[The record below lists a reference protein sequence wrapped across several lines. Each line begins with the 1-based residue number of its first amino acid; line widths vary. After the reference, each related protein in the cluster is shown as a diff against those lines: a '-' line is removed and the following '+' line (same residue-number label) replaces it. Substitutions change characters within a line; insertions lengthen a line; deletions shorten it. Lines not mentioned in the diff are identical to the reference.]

1 MSNDDADAEVEESG
15 EAADLGGDAEGQPA
29 DEGQAEGD
37 APEDDAPEGDAPEG
51 GAPEDDGDPQED
63 GAQAEGG
70 IQALKV
76 ASTRVEEVAIGGP
89 VAEGDDAAFEEMQG
103 LQAAS
108 TRTEGVE
115 TDETPLIVLEDADS
129 LDTESD
135 ELSVP
140 ALVGEV
146 KRLRSHNQILR
157 TERTSIA
164 GRKYALEV
172 VIESLR
178 EKMDQA
184 GETLDELEEAGPDAD
199 AETVSA
205 TIQGLRL
212 ILEDARRI
220 ADTKAVLER
229 DLAEERRRHLEER
242 QEFEQKAYEAQET
255 IQGLRHE
262 RDALR
267 ETVAKGEASKVEWME
282 RLAEVQERL
291 EDEEISRGQVEA
303 EAATQ
308 LETYAEQ
315 AREAESREAS
325 ARAAADEAQGRVKE
339 LEAELESA
347 REEAAQAKAAVE
359 KERESAQAESSLGET
374 LRVELKALQD
384 EREALRSEL
393 EAKLGVVDMLRDK
406 KKSAASERD
415 AAIAERDALSSERD
429 TLSAELEAAS
439 SERDSLTTERYALE
453 AERDELKA
461 QLAAAQEEQSAVAES
476 SAAHEARLADL
487 EGQLQRAKQRVSEVE
502 AKAKAD
508 SEVFGPL
515 QVQVEELEA
524 KLAEATKTLDEQRD
538 ALRDVKP
545 LVEDWSRLD
554 KECQRLSRLV
564 GEARSRGRVDVNELI
579 ARAALLRR
587 LDKLTK

>member
-1 MSNDDADAEVEESG
+1 MSNDEADDAAEVEETG
-15 EAADLGGDAEGQPA
+15 EAPASDDVGEPDGAAD
-29 DEGQAEGD
+29 
-37 APEDDAPEGDAPEG
+37 PESEAPEG
-51 GAPEDDGDPQED
+51 GADE
-63 GAQAEGG
+63 EGG

-89 VAEGDDAAFEEMQG
+89 VAEGDDATFEEMQG

-108 TRTEGVE
+108 TRTEGVQ
-115 TDETPLIVLEDADS
+115 TDDTPLIVLEDTDS

-184 GETLDELEEAGPDAD
+184 VDALDELEEAGPDAD

-205 TIQGLRL
+205 TIQGMRL

-267 ETVAKGEASKVEWME
+267 ETVTKGEASKIEWME

-315 AREAESREAS
+315 AREAESREAA
-325 ARAAADEAQGRVKE
+325 ARASADEAQGRIKE
-339 LEAELESA
+339 LESELEAA
-347 REEAAQAKAAVE
+347 RAEAAEAKTAIE
-359 KERESAQAESSLGET
+359 SERESARAESSLGET
-374 LRVELKALQD
+374 LRVEVKALED

-393 EAKLGVVDMLRDK
+393 EAKLGVVDMLREK
-406 KKSAASERD
+406 KKSAAGERD
-415 AAIAERDALSSERD
+415 AAIAERDALTAERD

-439 SERDSLTTERYALE
+439 GERDAQTTERYALE

-461 QLAAAQEEQSAVAES
+461 QLEAAQQERSAVAES
-476 SAAHEARLADL
+476 SAAGEARLADL
-487 EGQLQRAKQRVSEVE
+487 GAQLERAEQRVVEVE

-524 KLAEATKTLDEQRD
+524 KLAEATKTHDEQRS

>member
-1 MSNDDADAEVEESG
+1 MSNQDADDAADAND
-15 EAADLGGDAEGQPA
+15 AADLPQAAEASEEGSSDEAPSEDAGDEGQP
-29 DEGQAEGD
+29 EAE
-37 APEDDAPEGDAPEG
+37 A
-51 GAPEDDGDPQED
+51 GAE
-63 GAQAEGG
+63 EGG
-70 IQALKV
+70 IQALRV
-76 ASTRVEEVAIGGP
+76 ASTRVEDVAIGGP
-89 VAEGDDAAFEEMQG
+89 VAEGEEAKFEEMHG
-103 LQAAS
+103 LQATS

-115 TDETPLIVLEDADS
+115 TDDTPLIVLDDGDS

-178 EKMDQA
+178 EKMDLA
-184 GETLDELEEAGPDAD
+184 GEALDELEAAGPDAD
-199 AETVSA
+199 PEAVSA
-205 TIQGLRL
+205 TVKGLRL

-267 ETVAKGEASKVEWME
+267 GTVAQGEADKVEWME
-282 RLAEVQERL
+282 KLAEVQERL
-291 EDEEISRGQVEA
+291 EDEEIARGHIEA

-308 LETYAEQ
+308 LETYAER
-315 AREAESREAS
+315 AREAESREAEF
-325 ARAAADEAQGRVKE
+325 RATADEAQGRIKE
-339 LEAELESA
+339 LEAQLEAA
-347 REEAAQAKAAVE
+347 REEAKQAQAGVE
-359 KERESAQAESSLGET
+359 SERERAQAESSLGET
-374 LRVELKALQD
+374 LRSEVKALED

-406 KKSAASERD
+406 KKSAVAERD
-415 AAIAERDALSSERD
+415 AAVAERDALSAERD
-429 TLSAELEAAS
+429 TLSAELEAAAG
-439 SERDSLTTERYALE
+439 ERDSLTTERYALE

-461 QLAAAQEEQSAVAES
+461 ALESAQQEQSAVAES
-476 SAAHEARLADL
+476 SAASAARLADL
-487 EGQLQRAKQRVSEVE
+487 EAQLERAQAEAQRAEQRVAEVE
-502 AKAKAD
+502 AKAKTD
-508 SEVFGPL
+508 SEVYGAL

-524 KLAEATKTLDEQRD
+524 SLAEASATHDEQRQ

-554 KECQRLSRLV
+554 KECQRLARLV
-564 GEARSRGRVDVNELI
+564 GEARTRGRVDVNELI

-587 LDKLTK
+587 LDKLTQ